1 MSIIRKLAPIAG
13 ASILLIGLA
22 SGASAYQCKKLNV
35 TGVSVST
42 AQAAA
47 LAGARAHWTAKAK
60 SAYGLSWSVWN
71 IAAGKRSRPA
81 PPRRQR
87 PIVCTAKAKPC
98 NYVVQ

>member
-1 MSIIRKLAPIAG
+1 MSIIRKLASIAG

-35 TGVSVST
+35 TGVS
-42 AQAAA
+42 AATGQTSA
-47 LAGARAHWTAKAK
+47 LAGAQAQWTAKAK

-71 IAAGKRSRPA
+71 IAAGKT
-81 PPRRQR
+81 QT
-87 PIVCTAKAKPC
+87 CTASGNGAYTCVVKAKPC

>member
-22 SGASAYQCKKLNV
+22 SGASAYQCKRLNV
-35 TGVSVST
+35 TGVNVGT

-47 LAGARAHWTAKAK
+47 AAGARANWTAKAK
-60 SAYGLSWSVWN
+60 SSFGLSWSVWN
-71 IAAGKRSRPA
+71 IAKNPKQTCAAGA
-81 PPRRQR
+81 NGTF
-87 PIVCTAKAKPC
+87 VCTAKAKPC

>member
-35 TGVSVST
+35 TGVFAST
-42 AQAAA
+42 GQAST
-47 LAGARAHWTAKAK
+47 LAGARAQWTAKAK

-71 IAAGKRSRPA
+71 IAAGKRET
-81 PPRRQR
+81 
-87 PIVCTAKAKPC
+87 CTASGNGYSCVVKAKPC